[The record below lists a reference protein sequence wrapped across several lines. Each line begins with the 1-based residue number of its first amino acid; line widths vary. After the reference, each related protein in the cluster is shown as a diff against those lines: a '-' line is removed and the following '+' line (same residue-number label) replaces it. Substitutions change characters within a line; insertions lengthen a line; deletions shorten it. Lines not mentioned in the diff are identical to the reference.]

1 MHRANSTRRNR
12 DAKANGSM
20 DPDAALKLFRQH
32 LARTDEIL
40 TDHAQRAMSEARGNA
55 KRAAL
60 LMIPRMKADAA
71 LQVEFKALERLRSHV
86 FPPMDN
92 ERRPLANPNR
102 RKRQSPTR
110 GNRKSRKPHAQK
122 A

>member
-1 MHRANSTRRNR
+1 MP
-12 DAKANGSM
+12 KANGSL
-20 DPDAALKLFRQH
+20 DPDAALRLFRQH

-40 TDHAQRAMSEARGNA
+40 TDHAQRAMSEARGNS

-60 LMIPRMKADAA
+60 IMIPRMKADAA

-86 FPPMDN
+86 FPPMDK
-92 ERRPLANPNR
+92 EWRPLANPNH
-102 RKRQSPTR
+102 RKRKSPKR
-110 GNRKSRKPHAQK
+110 GNRKSRKSNAQK

>member
-1 MHRANSTRRNR
+1 MPKTKRSL
-12 DAKANGSM
+12 
-20 DPDAALKLFRQH
+20 DPDAALKLFRRH

-40 TDHAQRAMSEARGNA
+40 TGHAQRAMSEVRGNA

-60 LMIPRMKADAA
+60 IMIPRMKADAA

-86 FPPMDN
+86 FPPMD
-92 ERRPLANPNR
+92 EQWRPWGNPNR
-102 RKRQSPTR
+102 CK
-110 GNRKSRKPHAQK
+110 RKSSKRRNRVTRKSNAQK

>member
-1 MHRANSTRRNR
+1 MPK
-12 DAKANGSM
+12 AKRSR

-55 KRAAL
+55 KRAAII
-60 LMIPRMKADAA
+60 MIPRMKADAA
-71 LQVEFKALERLRSHV
+71 LQEEFKALERLRSQV
-86 FPPMDN
+86 FPPMDKQW
-92 ERRPLANPNR
+92 RPWGNPNR
-102 RKRQSPTR
+102 RKRKSPKRRT
-110 GNRKSRKPHAQK
+110 RKSRKSNAQE

>member
-1 MHRANSTRRNR
+1 MP
-12 DAKANGSM
+12 KANGSL

-40 TDHAQRAMSEARGNA
+40 TEHAQRAMSEARGNA

-60 LMIPRMKADAA
+60 IMIPRMKADAA

-86 FPPMDN
+86 FPQST
-92 ERRPLANPNR
+92 RSGNP
-102 RKRQSPTR
+102 
-110 GNRKSRKPHAQK
+110 
-122 A
+122 